1 MKKYICLILSVLLL
15 CFGLT
20 ACLGDKEE
28 APSTDATQGAPP
40 SAPSEP
46 DGAEDA
52 ASDQTPE
59 KETPSAEPE
68 TPYDGK
74 PIDLPIIPFL

>member
-1 MKKYICLILSVLLL
+1 MKKIICLALSLLLL

-20 ACLGDKEE
+20 SCLGDKEE
-28 APSTDATQGAPP
+28 TPATDTTQGVP

-59 KETPSAEPE
+59 KEEPSAEPE
-68 TPYDGK
+68 TPYDGTA
-74 PIDLPIIPFL
+74 IDLPIIPIS